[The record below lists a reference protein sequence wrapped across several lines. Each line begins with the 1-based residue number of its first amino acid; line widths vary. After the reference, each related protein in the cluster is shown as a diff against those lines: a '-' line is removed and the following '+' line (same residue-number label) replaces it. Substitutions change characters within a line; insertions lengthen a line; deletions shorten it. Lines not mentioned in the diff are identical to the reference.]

1 MYSTPQGRESTVV
14 FPRVVNSI
22 VSGTLAVPQYL
33 LARYI
38 VRRVWRDQSETF
50 AQMGNV
56 SA

>member
-1 MYSTPQGRESTVV
+1 MRYSTPQYGA
-14 FPRVVNSI
+14 
-22 VSGTLAVPQYL
+22 LAVPQYF